1 MRLNPKTYARSLV
14 GTPSRSSCTVTALT
28 EWRQACRVAEAARK
42 SYAGRQWFI
51 TARPAL
57 GRRGRPVVLVI
68 LRWTPEVLSSIFPVR
83 WDYIPVVLRLP
94 AGPDIDMREVVRPA
108 GAGPQPEGDGPSVAD
123 TSAAISAVVIQF
135 PLHGRG
141 R

>member
-1 MRLNPKTYARSLV
+1 MRLDPKTYARSLV
-14 GTPSRSSCTVTALT
+14 GSPSHSSCTVMDLA

-42 SYAGRQWFI
+42 SYAGRRWFI

-68 LRWTPEVLSSIFPVR
+68 LRWKPDNLPAIFPVR
-83 WDYIPVVLRLP
+83 WDYVPVVLRPPTGSDDYVSDLVKATS
-94 AGPDIDMREVVRPA
+94 AGT
-108 GAGPQPEGDGPSVAD
+108 QPEGDGPSVAN

-135 PLHGRG
+135 PLRGGGR
-141 R
+141 